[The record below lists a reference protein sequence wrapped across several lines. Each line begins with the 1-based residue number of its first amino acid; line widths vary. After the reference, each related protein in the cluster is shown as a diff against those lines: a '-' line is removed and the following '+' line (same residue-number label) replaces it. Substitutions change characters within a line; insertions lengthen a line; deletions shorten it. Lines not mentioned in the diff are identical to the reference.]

1 MILSINGILD
11 QGFAEGLGF
20 TEGEQIGEKKVDAT
34 KARIVEVL
42 EGAIGDFGGFAE
54 ELLDEEVC
62 EDLVVAEVP
71 EGAGF

>member
-1 MILSINGILD
+1 MVLGVNGVLD

-20 TEGEQIGEKKVDAT
+20 AEGEQICEEKVNAT
-34 KARIVEVL
+34 KARIVYVFED
-42 EGAIGDFGGFAE
+42 AIVDFGGFAE
-54 ELLDEEVC
+54 ELLDEEVF